1 MTVQLPPRL
10 VAKVEQIVATGQ
22 YADAGDVIERALR
35 LLEEQE
41 RRLAWLRAEL
51 ALGEEEEARGELIEF
66 TPERF
71 EEIKRRA
78 LENARL
84 GKPIPDAVKP

>member
-1 MTVQLPPRL
+1 MTVPLPPRL
-10 VAKVEQIVATGQ
+10 AAKVEQMIATDQ
-22 YADAGDVIERALR
+22 YADAGDVIDRALR
-35 LLEEQE
+35 PLEEHE

-51 ALGEEEEARGELIEF
+51 ALGEEEEARGELIEL

-71 EEIKRRA
+71 EEIERRA

-84 GKPIPDAVKP
+84 GKPIPDAGKP

>member
-1 MTVQLPPRL
+1 MYVQLPPR
-10 VAKVEQIVATGQ
+10 
-22 YADAGDVIERALR
+22 
-35 LLEEQE
+35 EEHE

-66 TPERF
+66 TPEHF
-71 EEIKRRA
+71 EEIQRRA

-84 GKPIPDAVKP
+84 GKPIPDAVTP